1 MLVCVDIKTP
11 EKSRFKVKS
20 LLNMEVKTV
29 FAITPH
35 YICSIVGCSTN
46 WIDNIYHGLNFEG
59 QISEWIFFFKKCWT
73 LVWIGGIY
81 TSPKHQHTSPKPPF
95 IWQKTP
101 RGHGRSHPDF
111 LCSPQVPRERAMQ
124 GVCPPG
130 VGTDSHAILASRWWR
145 HKKE

>member
-35 YICSIVGCSTN
+35 YICSIVGCSTH

-59 QISEWIFFFKKCWT
+59 KLVSEYFSSKN
-73 LVWIGGIY
+73 V
-81 TSPKHQHTSPKPPF
+81 
-95 IWQKTP
+95 
-101 RGHGRSHPDF
+101 GH
-111 LCSPQVPRERAMQ
+111 
-124 GVCPPG
+124 
-130 VGTDSHAILASRWWR
+130 
-145 HKKE
+145 